1 MKIYPLD
8 IRRQTFKSRLRG
20 ADPEEVRTFLE
31 LVANDFEA
39 VLQENAMQ
47 AERVKNLEERLDE
60 FRALEQSMRNSLVTA
75 ERIVNEARDSS
86 ERDAQRML
94 QDAQARAERILT
106 DARERLALLQQ
117 EIEMLRG
124 KRDVLVRRFATML
137 ESQLAVLQEHAPGG
151 SDPAFGAGLA
161 PAPAPR
167 PYAGQVPSGQG
178 LSSHVPSSHFADSF
192 DDAPDFS
199 GGEHSA
205 GREPFDR
212 ASEDRASADRVAVDR
227 AAADRA
233 AFERDEMSDRPSAR
247 PRVPVRRAEPVVDRA
262 IPSDPPPRS
271 SMGDSP
277 EAGSA
282 RGFGRI
288 FRRND
293 GVLPVPGE
301 PASQTVLPLKE
312 RREGVLE
319 FSALEGRNRDP
330 ETPAGS

>member
-1 MKIYPLD
+1 VKIYPLD

-151 SDPAFGAGLA
+151 SDPSFGAGLGAA
-161 PAPAPR
+161 PAAR
-167 PYAGQVPSGQG
+167 GHAGHLPSG
-178 LSSHVPSSHFADSF
+178 HVADSF
-192 DDAPDFS
+192 EEAPDFHGS
-199 GGEHSA
+199 EHSA

-212 ASEDRASADRVAVDR
+212 TG
-227 AAADRA
+227 ADRA
-233 AFERDEMSDRPSAR
+233 AFDRAGFDRAGFERESRSNRSSAR
-247 PRVPVRRAEPVVDRA
+247 PRVPVRRAEPVVDRPV
-262 IPSDPPPRS
+262 PSDPPARS
-271 SMGDSP
+271 PMGDSP

-282 RGFGRI
+282 RSFGRT
-288 FRRND
+288 FRRSD
-293 GVLPVPGE
+293 GVLPVPGD
-301 PASQTVLPLKE
+301 PVSQTVLPLKE

-319 FSALEGRNRDP
+319 FSALEGRTRDP